1 MSKKIIL
8 AIDPGDYAVK
18 AAVLDISGDT
28 PRILALAKRES
39 RGFRH
44 GYITNT
50 EEAAESIS
58 LAVRDV
64 ERQSGEKLKRAFV
77 ALNSISLAAQ
87 QVDGAIMTARA
98 DAEITDLDVRRALE
112 AAESRITDLP
122 NRRVLETIPIAF
134 KLDGRK
140 VLGTPSGMKG
150 AKLEGR
156 ALFVSALA
164 QHVNDLVHA
173 VEEAGVKVSD
183 IVPSA
188 LASGFVTL
196 SEVEKA
202 AGCILANIGSDT
214 VSTAVYEEGMLV
226 SLQVFPIGSRDITH
240 DIALGLRIP
249 ISEAEEIKINRQM
262 ASFNKKKLDEIIEA
276 RLSDIFELIDNH
288 LKKLGR
294 SELLPAGI
302 IFSGGGAFLPG
313 LEESAKTM
321 LRLPAKVVS
330 PLFPYQLRLKG
341 KEEAARLSVKDLSY
355 AAAYGLAVA
364 AMHPDRIN
372 TQREHSTDFP
382 PFFEW
387 LTSQFKQFLP

>member
-18 AAVLDISGDT
+18 AAVLDISGES

-44 GYITNT
+44 GYITNV
-50 EEAAESIS
+50 EEATESIA

-64 ERQSGEKLKRAFV
+64 EHQSGERLKRAYV
-77 ALNSISLAAQ
+77 AINSISLAAQ
-87 QVDGAIMTARA
+87 QVDGSIMTARA
-98 DAEITDLDVRRALE
+98 DAEITDLDIRRALE
-112 AAESRITDLP
+112 TAESRVTDLP

-156 ALFVSALA
+156 ALFVSVLA
-164 QHVNDLVHA
+164 QHVEDLVQA
-173 VEEAGVKVSD
+173 VQGAGVKVND

-188 LASGFVTL
+188 LAASFVTL

-249 ISEAEEIKINRQM
+249 ISEAEDIKINRDS
-262 ASFNKKKLDEIIEA
+262 ASFNKKKLDEIVEA

-302 IFSGGGAFLPG
+302 ILSGGGAFLPG
-313 LEESAKTM
+313 LEGSARAM

-355 AAAYGLAVA
+355 ATAYGLAIA

-372 TQREHSTDFP
+372 TSNERTADFP
-382 PFFEW
+382 PFVEW
-387 LTSQFKQFLP
+387 IVSQLKQFLP

>member
-1 MSKKIIL
+1 MAKKIIL

-18 AAVLDISGDT
+18 AAVIDVGGEA

-44 GYITNT
+44 GYITNV
-50 EEAAESIS
+50 EEATESIS
-58 LAVRDV
+58 LAVKDV
-64 ERQSGEKLKRAFV
+64 ERQSGERLKRAYV
-77 ALNSISLAAQ
+77 AINSVSLAAQ

-98 DAEITDLDVRRALE
+98 DAEITDLDIRRALE
-112 AAESRITDLP
+112 SAESRVTDLP

-140 VLGTPSGMKG
+140 VLGTPRGMKG

-156 ALFVSALA
+156 ALFVSVLA
-164 QHVNDLVHA
+164 QHVDDLVQA
-173 VEEAGVKVSD
+173 VEAAGVKVD
-183 IVPSA
+183 DVVPSA
-188 LASGFVTL
+188 LAASFVTL

-249 ISEAEEIKINRQM
+249 IREAEEIKINRES
-262 ASFNKKKLDEIIEA
+262 ASFNRKKLEEIVDA

-302 IFSGGGAFLPG
+302 ILSGGGAFLPG
-313 LEESAKTM
+313 IEISARNM
-321 LRLPAKVVS
+321 LRLPAKVAS

-341 KEEAARLSVKDLSY
+341 KEEAARLAIKDLSY
-355 AAAYGLAVA
+355 ATAYGLAIA
-364 AMHPDRIN
+364 GMNPDKIN
-372 TQREHSTDFP
+372 TPGEHTADFP
-382 PFFEW
+382 PFIEW
-387 LTSQFKQFLP
+387 IMSQLKQFLP